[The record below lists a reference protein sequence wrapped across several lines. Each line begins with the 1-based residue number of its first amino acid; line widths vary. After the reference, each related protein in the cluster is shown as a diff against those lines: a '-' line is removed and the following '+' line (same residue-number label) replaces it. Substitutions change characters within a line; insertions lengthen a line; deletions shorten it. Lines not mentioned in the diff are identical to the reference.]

1 MYERAYDMTTRGA
14 GMRLTRR
21 QVVGGVAGAGAAAM
35 LPGASAFAQKGRTL
49 NVIIQG
55 FSLAIHMPQV
65 IALQEGLPELGYSP
79 AKMDRIESMQ
89 VITQS
94 IVAGSAEAGDADV
107 VSAMRASEVG
117 ANIRLIGMVY
127 NSTSQVF
134 VVNAD
139 KIKSYADFKDSNN
152 AIALNSRGDFIYVLL
167 AGVLAKHDLD
177 IEDTTIIDMG
187 GSGSRM
193 RALLAGRVAAV
204 PVHFDQAAEVVKQG
218 NFKVLIEP
226 WQEYKT
232 WLSEPWLVPGAWAD
246 DKDNHRIAIDL
257 NKAMIKSFRRANAD
271 YDYFAAGFRKYA
283 TVPDAAKVADEKLK
297 PIWQKLSVDIRAW
310 PNDGGFRREYFKELL
325 PVYRKAAAIKGEPD
339 LNRVVETRFV
349 EQALQELG

>member
-1 MYERAYDMTTRGA
+1 
-14 GMRLTRR
+14 MRRTRR
-21 QVVGGVAGAGAAAM
+21 QFIGTAAGAVLLPFGAR
-35 LPGASAFAQKGRTL
+35 AFAQKGRAL

-55 FSLAIHMPQV
+55 FSLAIHVPQV
-65 IALQEGLPELGYSP
+65 IALQEGMPELGYSP
-79 AKMDRIESMQ
+79 AKTARIESMQ

-94 IVAGSAEAGDADV
+94 IVAGSAEAGEADV

-139 KIKSYADFKDSNN
+139 KIKSYADFKDNGN

-167 AGVLAKHDLD
+167 SGVLAKNNLD
-177 IEDTTIIDMG
+177 IEDTTIVEIG

-218 NFKVLIEP
+218 HFKVLIEP

-232 WLSEPWLVPGAWAD
+232 WLSEPWLVPGPWAD
-246 DKDNHRIAIDL
+246 NTDNHRIAVDL
-257 NKAMIKSFRRANAD
+257 NKAMITSFRRANAD

-283 TVPDAAKVADEKLK
+283 TVPDAAKVTDEKLK
-297 PIWQKLSVDIRAW
+297 PIWQKLSRDIRAW
-310 PNDGGFRREYFKELL
+310 PNDGGFKREYFQELL
-325 PVYRKAAAIKGEPD
+325 PVYRKAGAIKGTPD
-339 LNRVVETRFV
+339 LNRVIETRFV

>member
-1 MYERAYDMTTRGA
+1 MT
-14 GMRLTRR
+14 LTRR
-21 QVVGGVAGAGAAAM
+21 QFVASTASLGATSLGAAAA
-35 LPGASAFAQKGRTL
+35 LAPRGASAQQGRAL

-65 IALQEGLPELGYSP
+65 IALQEGLPELGYAP

-107 VSAMRASEVG
+107 VSALRASEVG
-117 ANIRLIGMVY
+117 ARIKMIGMVY

-139 KIKSYADFKDSNN
+139 KIKSYADFKDSSN

-177 IEDTTIIDMG
+177 IEDTTIVEIG

-193 RALLAGRVAAV
+193 RALIAGRVAAV
-204 PVHFDQAAEVVKQG
+204 PVHFDQAAEIVKQG

-232 WLSEPWLVPGAWAD
+232 WLSEPWLVPSAWAD
-246 DKDNHRIAIDL
+246 NKDNHRAATDL
-257 NKAMIKSFRRANAD
+257 CKAMIKSFRRANAD
-271 YDYFAAGFRKYA
+271 YGYFAAGFRKYA
-283 TVPDAAKVADEKLK
+283 TVPDAAKVTDEKLK
-297 PIWQKLSVDIRAW
+297 PVWQKLSQDIKAW
-310 PNDGGFRREYFKELL
+310 PNDGGFKREYFKELL
-325 PVYRKAAAIKGEPD
+325 PVYRKAGAIKGEPD
-339 LNRVVETRFV
+339 LNSLIETRFV

>member
-1 MYERAYDMTTRGA
+1 MT
-14 GMRLTRR
+14 LTRR
-21 QVVGGVAGAGAAAM
+21 QFGRSAASLGAAAM
-35 LPGASAFAQKGRTL
+35 LPVGSAFAQKGRSL

-55 FSLAIHMPQV
+55 FSLAIHIPQV
-65 IALQEGLPELGYSP
+65 IALQEGLPELGYAP
-79 AKMDRIESMQ
+79 VKMNRIESMQ

-94 IVAGSAEAGDADV
+94 IVANSAEAGDADV
-107 VSAMRASEVG
+107 ASAMRASEVG
-117 ANIRLIGMVY
+117 AKIKMIGMVY

-139 KIKSYADFKDSNN
+139 MIKSYAAFKDPSN

-177 IEDTTIIDMG
+177 IEDTTIIEIG

-204 PVHFDQAAEVVKQG
+204 PVHFDQAAEMVNQG

-232 WLSEPWLVPGAWAD
+232 WLSEPWLVPSAWAD
-246 DKDNHRIAIDL
+246 DKDNHRIATDL
-257 NKAMIKSFRRANAD
+257 IKAMITSFRRASAD
-271 YDYFAAGFRKYA
+271 YGYFATGFRKYA
-283 TVPDAAKVADEKLK
+283 TVPDAAKVPDEKLR
-297 PIWQKLSVDIRAW
+297 PIWQKLSQDIKAW
-310 PNDGGFRREYFKELL
+310 PKDGGFKREYFKELL
-325 PVYRKAAAIKGEPD
+325 PVYRKAGAIKSEPD
-339 LNRVVETRFV
+339 LTSLIETRFV

>member
-1 MYERAYDMTTRGA
+1 
-14 GMRLTRR
+14 MRTRR
-21 QVVGGVAGAGAAAM
+21 EFIGTAAAAAL
-35 LPGASAFAQKGRTL
+35 LPLGSRAFGQQGRAL

-55 FSLAIHMPQV
+55 FSLAIHVPQV
-65 IALQEGLPELGYSP
+65 IALREGLPELGYAAP
-79 AKMDRIESMQ
+79 KVDRIESMQ

-117 ANIRLIGMVY
+117 ANIKLIGMVY

-139 KIKSYADFKDSNN
+139 KIKSYADFKDANN

-167 AGVLAKHDLD
+167 AGVLAKNNLD
-177 IEDTTIIDMG
+177 IEDTTIVEIG

-232 WLSEPWLVPGAWAD
+232 WLSEPWLVPGPWAD
-246 DKDNHRIAIDL
+246 NKDNHRIATDL

-283 TVPDAAKVADEKLK
+283 TVPDAAKVTDDKLK
-297 PIWQKLSVDIRAW
+297 PIWQKLSRDIRAW
-310 PNDGGFRREYFKELL
+310 PNDGGFKREYFQELL
-325 PVYRKAAAIKGEPD
+325 PVYRKAGAIKGTPD
-339 LNRVVETRFV
+339 LNRVIETRFV

>member
-1 MYERAYDMTTRGA
+1 M
-14 GMRLTRR
+14 
-21 QVVGGVAGAGAAAM
+21 
-35 LPGASAFAQKGRTL
+35 
-49 NVIIQG
+49 
-55 FSLAIHMPQV
+55 
-65 IALQEGLPELGYSP
+65 
-79 AKMDRIESMQ
+79 
-89 VITQS
+89 
-94 IVAGSAEAGDADV
+94 
-107 VSAMRASEVG
+107 
-117 ANIRLIGMVY
+117 IGMVY

-139 KIKSYADFKDSNN
+139 KIKSYADFKNGSN

-167 AGVLAKHDLD
+167 SGVLSKHDID
-177 IEDTTIIDMG
+177 IEDTTIVEMG

-246 DKDNHRIAIDL
+246 NKDNLRAAVDL
-257 NKAMIKSFRRANAD
+257 NKAMIKSFRMANAD
-271 YDYFAAGFRKYA
+271 YGYWADGFRKYA
-283 TVPDAAKVADEKLK
+283 TVPDAAKATDETLK
-297 PIWQKLSVDIRAW
+297 PIWQKLSTAIKAW
-310 PNDGGFRREYFKELL
+310 PNDGGFKREYFKDLL
-325 PVYRKAAAIKGEPD
+325 PVYRKAGAIKGAPD

>member
-1 MYERAYDMTTRGA
+1 MRA
-14 GMRLTRR
+14 TRR
-21 QVVGGVAGAGAAAM
+21 QFLGTAA
-35 LPGASAFAQKGRTL
+35 GASAASILPHGSRVSAQQGRTL
-49 NVIIQG
+49 NFIIQG
-55 FSLAIHMPQV
+55 FSLAIHVPQV
-65 IALQEGLPELGYSP
+65 IALREGLPALGYAAP
-79 AKMDRIESMQ
+79 KIDRIESMQ

-117 ANIRLIGMVY
+117 ANVKMIGIVY

-134 VVNAD
+134 VVNTG
-139 KIKSYADFKDSNN
+139 KIKSYADFKDSSN

-167 AGVLAKHDLD
+167 SGVLSKHDID
-177 IEDTTIIDMG
+177 IEDTTIVEMG

-204 PVHFDQAAEVVKQG
+204 PVHFDQAAEIVKQG

-246 DKDNHRIAIDL
+246 NKDNHRAAIDL
-257 NKAMIKSFRRANAD
+257 NKAMIRSFRMANAD
-271 YDYFAAGFRKYA
+271 FNYFADGFRKYA
-283 TVPDAAKVADEKLK
+283 TVPDAAKATDETLK

-310 PNDGGFRREYFKELL
+310 PNDGGFKRAYFKDLL
-325 PVYRKAAAIKGEPD
+325 PVYRKAGAIKGEPD

-349 EQALQELG
+349 DQALQELG